1 MTQRTKNIVIVKQN
15 IIKSLTVVIVTLVLT
30 QWSYPYLQQV
40 GEAGIDAFFFLS
52 IFPLGAM
59 FGYFAF
65 SYSNTN
71 LYSAAHRTMA
81 DMATFIFLVV
91 ITFSV
96 AVATIIG
103 AASIPTLEGPFIV
116 MASLLVAG
124 CLVYDFWDL
133 FSNLEK

>member
-1 MTQRTKNIVIVKQN
+1 MTQRTKNIVIIKQN
-15 IIKSLTVVIVTLVLT
+15 IIKSFTVVIVTLVLT
-30 QWSYPYLQQV
+30 QWSLPYLRQV
-40 GEAGIDAFFFLS
+40 GESGIDAFFFLS

-71 LYSAAHRTMA
+71 LYSATHRAMA
-81 DMATFIFLVV
+81 DIATFIFLVV

-103 AASIPTLEGPFIV
+103 MTSIPTLQGPFIV
-116 MASLLVAG
+116 MAALLVAG

>member
-15 IIKSLTVVIVTLVLT
+15 VIKNVTVVVVTLVLIL
-30 QWSYPYLQQV
+30 WSMEYLRNV
-40 GEAGIDAFFFLS
+40 GDSAIDAFFFLS

-59 FGYFAF
+59 FAYFAF

-71 LYSAAHRTMA
+71 LYSARHRMMA
-81 DMATFIFLVV
+81 DIATFIFLVV
-91 ITFSV
+91 ISYSV
-96 AVATIIG
+96 TIATIIG
-103 AASIPTLEGPFIV
+103 ITSIPILQGPFVV
-116 MASLLVAG
+116 MAVLLILG